1 MTKQLQGMTQ
11 TKETN
16 LLKGY
21 KVKRQSAE
29 NDVKGTIYPYGN
41 NKQLIVSWNIV
52 GDVCIR
58 KCCLSTEF
66 FSLFGIG
73 HVYCSSDSRDTYH
86 CISVHCKIRKFPKL
100 ENMDFDG

>member
-66 FSLFGIG
+66 FSLLGIG
-73 HVYCSSDSRDTYH
+73 QV
-86 CISVHCKIRKFPKL
+86 
-100 ENMDFDG
+100 